1 MTRHIQVSDLVVSSG
16 TKRLVKGISF
26 TAEKGK
32 VTGLI
37 GESGSGK
44 SLTCQSVLGLLPQNL
59 HATGCVTI
67 AGCSMPMG
75 RGGTCRKARG
85 QSISMVM
92 QNPISCFD
100 PVFSIKSHF
109 RETLAAHGTA
119 KAKNTPAAWCE
130 ALGEVG
136 FDNPEKVLDLYPFQ
150 MSGGMLQRVM
160 IALSLVLEA
169 DFLLA
174 DEATTDLDA
183 ISQARILDL
192 LEHLVRKRG
201 MGALLVTHDLSVI
214 ARLADHVLVMKDGV
228 IVESRP
234 VYDIFHKPQ
243 HEYTVA
249 LLDAHY
255 RLHGIEAP
263 RLGRECLLANNEP

>member
-1 MTRHIQVSDLVVSSG
+1 MNQYIQVSDLVVSSG
-16 TKRLVKGISF
+16 AKRLVKSISF

-59 HATGCVTI
+59 SAAGNVTI
-67 AGCSMPMG
+67 AGTPMPMRCG
-75 RGGTCRKARG
+75 SACRKARG
-85 QSISMVM
+85 RSISMIM

-100 PVFSIKSHF
+100 PVFSIRSHF
-109 RETLAAHGTA
+109 KETLSAHQAT
-119 KAKNTPAAWCE
+119 KETNTPSNWCK
-130 ALGEVG
+130 ALAEVG
-136 FDNPEKVLDLYPFQ
+136 FDAPEKIINLYPFQ

-160 IALSLVLEA
+160 IAISLVLEA

-183 ISQARILDL
+183 ISQARILNL
-192 LEHLVRKRG
+192 LETLVLKRG

-228 IVESRP
+228 IVDGGP
-234 VYDIFHKPQ
+234 VGDIFHNPQ

-255 RLHGIEAP
+255 RLHGLEVP
-263 RLGRECLLANNEP
+263 RRDKQRLQANN